1 MKKTLLPLA
10 LVAFAA
16 IAPSASAAK
25 SCTAPAYP
33 TPNGSFSA
41 LKVTKTTCAKG
52 SKLATDFHAC
62 RTKTGPA
69 GRCVRKVSGYACREQ
84 RTTVGTQIDARVS
97 CAEGKKKKRK
107 VVSFSYTQTG

>member
-33 TPNGSFSA
+33 TPNGSFSS
-41 LKVTKTTCAKG
+41 LKVTKVSCATGKKVTL
-52 SKLATDFHAC
+52 SYHAC

-69 GRCVRKVSGYACREQ
+69 GRCVSKVRGYACREQ
-84 RTTVGTQIDARVS
+84 RTTVATQIDAKVS
-97 CAEGKKKKRK
+97 CAKGKKKK
-107 VVSFSYTQTG
+107 VSFSYTQSG